1 MKRRD
6 KPGKQD
12 REQQP
17 RRRKDMNL
25 RPDKQPK
32 RIKQR
37 TEHRE
42 INPDRDNP
50 KVNKRRNH
58 RSERK
63 EQSLLLEDLRKIKG
77 R

>member
-17 RRRKDMNL
+17 RRRKDINL

-32 RIKQR
+32 R

>member
-17 RRRKDMNL
+17 RRRKDISP
-25 RPDKQPK
+25 RPDKQPTK
-32 RIKQR
+32 

-42 INPDRDNP
+42 TNLDRDNP

-63 EQSLLLEDLRKIKG
+63 E
-77 R
+77 